1 MKGATYEAAD
11 GIGWRLK
18 AGNGK
23 PIAESGDS
31 YTDERGAADAFTRLF
46 PSYPL
51 TLLDGTVVTGGG
63 EPVAEQPALV
73 GQGLGPTDPS
83 HPLYSPLTID
93 GNK

>member
-63 EPVAEQPALV
+63 EPVPSSRRWWVRGWGPPTPA
-73 GQGLGPTDPS
+73 TRCT
-83 HPLYSPLTID
+83 HR
-93 GNK
+93 